1 MNSSS
6 KNAQVSDA
14 IAKKFETEKAT
25 PYTDWIANEGLDII
39 DAMYVANLHTVDL
52 KPWARR
58 GGRGVYLNH
67 DASRTSNDCYVCE
80 VPPGMQMVPQRQ
92 LYEEMIYILDG
103 QGSTSVWND
112 AGVKVSFEWK
122 AGAIFAIPLN
132 TWHQHFNGSGKNAA
146 RFVSVT
152 NAPVIINAFGDTNF
166 VYNTAHDFK
175 NRFAGESDYFA
186 NKGEQKG
193 LLLDTNFVADA
204 INLPL
209 ISAKERGA
217 GGGHIRF
224 SMAKGSMNSHISQF
238 PVGTYKKAHAHGP
251 GAHVIILSGEGY
263 SLMGPE
269 GEEPQRFDWQ
279 EGSMIVPPNMW
290 FHQHFNT
297 GTTPARY
304 LAFKAEGVS
313 IRNAQGV
320 PRAWISRRIG
330 GHQIDYADESPQVRQ
345 TFADALAKVG
355 LQPRMD
361 EAYQTELADLPPANL
376 LRDA

>member
-1 MNSSS
+1 MTNSS

-25 PYTDWIANEGLDII
+25 PYTDWIEKEGLDII
-39 DAMYVANLHTVDL
+39 DAMYVVNLHTVDL

-80 VPPGMQMVPQRQ
+80 VPPGTQLAPQRQ

-103 QGSTSVWND
+103 HGSTSVWND

-152 NAPVIINAFGDTNF
+152 NAPVIINAFGDTDF

-238 PVGTYKKAHAHGP
+238 PVGTYKKGHAHGP
-251 GAHVIILSGEGY
+251 GAHVIVLSGEGY

-330 GHQIDYADESPQVRQ
+330 GHQVDYADESPQVRQ
-345 TFADALAKVG
+345 TFAEALAKVG

-376 LRDA
+376 LRGA